1 MKIKHIK
8 TCNMQLE
15 QCLEDIYSLN
25 VSIRKEKRLKTN
37 DMSLSSSKKK
47 KSERERRKIIKAE
60 IMKQQMKA
68 ASPKIDVL

>member
-1 MKIKHIK
+1 
-8 TCNMQLE
+8 MQLE

-37 DMSLSSSKKK
+37 DLSLSNSKKK

>member
-8 TCNMQLE
+8 TCIMQLE

-37 DMSLSSSKKK
+37 DLSLSKSKKK